1 MRLSNHDLWVLSLT
15 NSYSGRDETI
25 MQGINFHH
33 ILAHMILTCDLKMR
47 CVDSHRN
54 YRTLVRPQVYSASF
68 EGKIG
73 KPLLMLT
80 TLQSQDVSNWRGIA
94 CDWMIMA

>member
-15 NSYSGRDETI
+15 NDYSGRDETI
-25 MQGINFHH
+25 MQGLNFHH
-33 ILAHMILTCDLKMR
+33 ILARMILTCDLKMR
-47 CVDSHRN
+47 CVDSYRN

-68 EGKIG
+68 EDKIG

-80 TLQSQDVSNWRGIA
+80 TWQSQDASNW
-94 CDWMIMA
+94 